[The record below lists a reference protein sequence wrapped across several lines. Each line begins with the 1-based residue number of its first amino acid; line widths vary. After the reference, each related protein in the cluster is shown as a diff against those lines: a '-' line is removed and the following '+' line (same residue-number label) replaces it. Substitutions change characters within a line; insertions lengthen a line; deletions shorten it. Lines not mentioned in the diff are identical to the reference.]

1 MSSNIIKYHDAFNMS
16 QTLLDITGIDEFPL
30 NFDDL
35 FSKKKR
41 APIFVSSTKDYNAW
55 VFSKHPSQWNPV
67 FISDAKCF
75 YYPDRDAYMI
85 LYNEAR
91 PETRIRFSLAHELG
105 HIVLGHL
112 NNERTE
118 ISRGGVD
125 DPTYYALEGAA
136 NTFAGNLLAPPI
148 LIDDFL
154 SGAEFNVERIST
166 RFNISPSA
174 TKDYRAEDYKYWK
187 TLIPSKH
194 EKAILKRCHSGL
206 HKQICIECGAT
217 FEIKGALFCP
227 ICGASSLS
235 ICFRGRDSEEMI
247 YQGVELKESGQV
259 RECLQCKN
267 SEHLEGASY
276 CMICGT
282 RIVNYCTNA
291 MAPYF
296 VNDEQ
301 CTHTEPLPGN
311 ARYCPYC
318 GSETTFLADGLL
330 KNWEDSRAR
339 SSITYTAP
347 PLPDADDELPF

>member
-1 MSSNIIKYHDAFNMS
+1 MSSNIIKYHGAFNMS

-41 APIFVSSTKDYNAW
+41 APIFVSSMKDYNAW
-55 VFSKHPSQWNPV
+55 VFSKHPSQRNPV
-67 FISDAKCF
+67 FVSDAKCF

-91 PETRIRFSLAHELG
+91 PGTRIRFSLAHELG

-206 HKQICIECGAT
+206 HKQACIECGAA

-227 ICGASSLS
+227 ICGCLLDGTHFLHQLRTTGKGAGYMEYPGIELDEKDRAIECPVCHNTELYSK
-235 ICFRGRDSEEMI
+235 GRFCI
-247 YQGVELKESGQV
+247 
-259 RECLQCKN
+259 
-267 SEHLEGASY
+267 
-276 CMICGT
+276 ICGNSL
-282 RIVNYCTNA
+282 VNLCSAAQEPFDSSCQN
-291 MAPYF
+291 
-296 VNDEQ
+296 ND
-301 CTHTEPLPGN
+301 PLPGN
-311 ARYCPYC
+311 ARYCPFC
-318 GSETTFLADGLL
+318 GAESTFFQKGILPHWNENSEEIDNDG
-330 KNWEDSRAR
+330 
-339 SSITYTAP
+339 
-347 PLPDADDELPF
+347 ELPF

>member
-1 MSSNIIKYHDAFNMS
+1 MSSKIIKYHRAFNAS

-41 APIFVSSTKDYNAW
+41 APILVSSMKDYNAW
-55 VFSKHPSQWNPV
+55 VFSKHPSQWDPV
-67 FISDAKCF
+67 FVLDAKCF
-75 YYPDRDAYMI
+75 YYPDRDTYMI

-154 SGAEFNVERIST
+154 AGAEFDVERIST

-174 TKDYRAEDYKYWK
+174 AKDYRAEDYRYWK
-187 TLIPSKH
+187 TLNPSKH
-194 EKAILKRCHSGL
+194 EKAILKRCHPGL
-206 HKQICIECGAT
+206 HKQVCIECGAA
-217 FEIKGALFCP
+217 FEIEGALFCP
-227 ICGASSLS
+227 ICGANSSS
-235 ICFRGRDSEEMI
+235 ICYRGKDDAGMI
-247 YQGVELKESGQV
+247 YSGAELKESGQAK
-259 RECLQCKN
+259 ECLQCKN
-267 SEHLEGASY
+267 EEHLADAEF
-276 CMICGT
+276 CMICGKPVIN
-282 RIVNYCTNA
+282 RCTSA
-291 MAPYF
+291 IDQS
-296 VNDEQ
+296 VSSECWQ
-301 CTHTEPLPGN
+301 CSHNEPLPGN
-311 ARYCPYC
+311 ARYYPYC
-318 GSETTFLADGLL
+318 GSKTTFYEQGVLFAY
-330 KNWEDSRAR
+330 N
-339 SSITYTAP
+339 
-347 PLPDADDELPF
+347 DDDVLPFPF